1 MIVFY
6 KSSFLKMV
14 VFKMAVFQND
24 RFFIECVVSLTIV
37 NIIVNKFFFSKTLVF
52 FKNNRIKTVANR
64 SNKNDRFQ
72 KRWLF
77 VF

>member
-24 RFFIECVVSLTIV
+24 RFFYRMRRFV
-37 NIIVNKFFFSKTLVF
+37 
-52 FKNNRIKTVANR
+52 
-64 SNKNDRFQ
+64 NDR
-72 KRWLF
+72 
-77 VF
+77 